1 MKGDVGREE
10 GRGGGR
16 GRGRGVR
23 QNNYTEGED
32 KTASFAAQH
41 HGNSLTRT

>member
-1 MKGDVGREE
+1 MKGKGDVGREE

-23 QNNYTEGED
+23 RNYIEGED
-32 KTASFAAQH
+32 
-41 HGNSLTRT
+41 